1 LQGAEKI
8 IEKLGFE
15 DNYRVEAEGRS
26 RGFWLLWNKSR
37 IDIIVIQY
45 SRHLIQTLVG
55 NIKGSPKKECFAE
68 IRDMST
74 FISLPWMVV
83 GDFNEVLIV
92 DEKVRG
98 VPADT

>member
-1 LQGAEKI
+1 
-8 IEKLGFE
+8 
-15 DNYRVEAEGRS
+15 
-26 RGFWLLWNKSR
+26 
-37 IDIIVIQY
+37 
-45 SRHLIQTLVG
+45 
-55 NIKGSPKKECFAE
+55 
-68 IRDMST
+68 MST